1 MKNIFLLLTFVVAF
15 SMTKWF
21 SYRSIDLDHP
31 VENWQVGTYDGLL
44 EEFSREELDAF
55 REEGIR
61 YLELSINPLLR
72 MSDEEQAEW
81 VHDLKQRTEIAGLR
95 VWSVHMPWSNRLDI
109 STTNEEDRIHTIH
122 THIRIMELLE
132 PLQIQK
138 YVMHPS
144 AEPIMDDNRQERL
157 ANAIAS
163 LRILS
168 EESKKFS
175 GTIAIEVMPRTLLGN
190 TSDEILQ
197 IIETV
202 DNGLEICFDTNHV
215 LQEKPEEFVR
225 RAGSLITTL
234 HVSDYDG
241 LDEKHWLPG
250 RGIINWN
257 QVIHELVQIG
267 FEGPWMYEVVSR
279 EGDDPVIDAKALVE
293 TWETLKKN
301 YIDSLN

>member
-1 MKNIFLLLTFVVAF
+1 MKNIFILLTFVVAF

-21 SYRSIDLDHP
+21 AFSSTDLVHP
-31 VENWQVGTYDGLL
+31 VENWHVGTYDGLL
-44 EEFSREELDAF
+44 DEFSLEELDAF
-55 REEGIR
+55 REAGIQ

-72 MSDEEQAEW
+72 LSDEEQAEW
-81 VHDLKQRTEIAGLR
+81 VRDLNQKTENAGIR

-144 AEPIMDDNRQERL
+144 AEPIMDNERPERL

-163 LRILS
+163 LRILA

-175 GTIAIEVMPRTLLGN
+175 GAIAVEVMPRTLLGN

-197 IIETV
+197 IIEAV
-202 DNGLEICFDTNHV
+202 NDGLEICFDTNHV
-215 LQEKPEEFVR
+215 LQETPEEFVR

-257 QVIHELVQIG
+257 QLIRELVQIG
-267 FEGPWMYEVVSR
+267 YEGPWMYEVVQR
-279 EGDDPVIDAKALVE
+279 AGDDPVINAKTLVE
-293 TWETLKKN
+293 KWESLKKN

>member
-1 MKNIFLLLTFVVAF
+1 MKSIFLLLSLVFIFSLPSWFAF
-15 SMTKWF
+15 S
-21 SYRSIDLDHP
+21 SIDLSHP
-31 VENWQVGTYDGLL
+31 VESWHVGTYDGLL
-44 EEFSREELDAF
+44 EDFSMEELTSF
-55 REEGIR
+55 REEGIH
-61 YLELSINPLLR
+61 YIELTINTLLS
-72 MSDEEQAEW
+72 MSDEEQEIW
-81 VHDLKQRTEIAGLR
+81 IREMKKKTEAARIQ

-109 STTNEEDRIHTIH
+109 STTNEEDRINTIH
-122 THIRIMELLE
+122 THLRIMELLE
-132 PLQIQK
+132 PLQVQK

-144 AEPIMDDNRQERL
+144 AEPIMDNERPERL

-163 LRILS
+163 LKILA

-175 GTIAIEVMPRTLLGN
+175 GTIAVEVMPRTLLGN

-197 IIETV
+197 IIEAV

-225 RAGSLITTL
+225 RIGSLITTL

-267 FEGPWMYEVVSR
+267 YEGPWMYEVVPR
-279 EGDDPVIDAKALVE
+279 EGDNPVINAKTLVE
-293 TWETLKKN
+293 KWEILKKD
-301 YIDSLN
+301 YLDSLN

>member
-1 MKNIFLLLTFVVAF
+1 MNTYDYLLTSICTLLLIVLLGGKLTHT
-15 SMTKWF
+15 SN
-21 SYRSIDLDHP
+21 P
-31 VENWQVGTYDGLL
+31 VENWFAGTYDGII
-44 EEFSREELDAF
+44 EDFSQEELLSLY
-55 REEGIR
+55 ENGIR
-61 YLELSINPLLR
+61 YLELSINPLLQ
-72 MSDEEQAEW
+72 MSEEEQGNWIRDIKE
-81 VHDLKQRTEIAGLR
+81 KTEISR
-95 VWSVHMPWSNRLDI
+95 IQIWSVHMPWSNRLDI
-109 STTNEEDRIHTIH
+109 STENEEDRINTIH
-122 THIRIMELLE
+122 THIRIMQLLE
-132 PLQIQK
+132 PLQVQK

-144 AEPIMDDNRQERL
+144 AEPITDNERPQRL

-163 LRILS
+163 LKILA
-168 EESKKFS
+168 EESKKYS
-175 GTIAIEVMPRTLLGN
+175 GTIAVEVMPRTLLGN

-197 IIETV
+197 IIEAV

-267 FEGPWMYEVVSR
+267 YEGPWMYEVVPR
-279 EGDDPVIDAKALVE
+279 EGDNPVINAKTLVE
-293 TWETLKKN
+293 KWEILKKD
-301 YIDSLN
+301 YLDSLN